1 MPKQMTYAFDSLMP
15 LFVTSQFNTSAS
27 PEKTQM
33 DWNTR
38 IISEFIA
45 LEAFTGQ
52 IRGAAKQK
60 TDKAD
65 SLIHSNRWE

>member
-27 PEKTQM
+27 PEKIQM
-33 DWNTR
+33 DWNTM
-38 IISEFIA
+38 IVSEFIA
-45 LEAFTGQ
+45 LDAFTGQ

-60 TDKAD
+60 PDKAN